1 MAQMSAPGGVAR
13 FSAPPTTQ
21 NVVVP
26 QNQNLN
32 QGDFLRLLTTQV
44 QNQDPTQPLD
54 PNQFVSQLTQFST
67 LQGITQ
73 LNESAT
79 AMNQSVTA
87 SVAARASSM
96 LGQRALVPADVAV
109 LESESGL
116 RGAVAVPSGVKGP
129 IQVQILDDS
138 GQEVGRIVVQA
149 EGGSSSQ
156 EELVPFSWDGKGPRG
171 RAMPPGTYHLA
182 ATANGQALTTY
193 GGARVQGVV
202 LGSDATQTMVDLG
215 ALGRVPIGDIRQL
228 TL

>member
-1 MAQMSAPGGVAR
+1 MAQISPTGGVAR
-13 FSAPPTTQ
+13 FSAPPSNQ
-21 NVVVP
+21 DVVVP
-26 QNQNLN
+26 QNQALD

-79 AMNQSVTA
+79 AMNQSVAA
-87 SVAARASSM
+87 STAARASSM
-96 LGQRALVPADVAV
+96 LGQRALVPSDVAE
-109 LESESGL
+109 LEADGGL
-116 RGAVAVPSGVKGP
+116 RGAVVVPPGVKGP
-129 IQVQILDDS
+129 VQVQIMDS
-138 GQEVGRIVVQA
+138 SGHEVGRVTVQA
-149 EGGSSSQ
+149 NGDSSNQ
-156 EELVPFSWDGKGPRG
+156 ESIVPFSWDGKGPRG
-171 RAMPPGTYHLA
+171 RAMDPGVYHLA

-202 LGSDATQTMVDLG
+202 LGSETTQSTVDLG